1 MHFEEALI
9 HTFKELTMAI
19 TQLNADIATLNTNVQ
34 ALIAQGANSVPQA
47 DVDAADAAVNAI
59 NALVTA
65 ALPTAPAAPA
75 ARPIIWSVT
84 KDY

>member
-34 ALIAQGANSVPQA
+34 ALIAR
-47 DVDAADAAVNAI
+47 
-59 NALVTA
+59 
-65 ALPTAPAAPA
+65 
-75 ARPIIWSVT
+75 ARIAFPKQMLTLRTLRST
-84 KDY
+84 QSTH